1 MPVYNIIK
9 IKDAK
14 IELCLIILY
23 ILISEFFRFYME
35 VDLLRL
41 NFLFI
46 YIIKIIYKP
55 AKICI

>member
-1 MPVYNIIK
+1 MLVYNIIK

-23 ILISEFFRFYME
+23 ILISEFFRFYVE
-35 VDLLRL
+35 VDLLKL
-41 NFLFI
+41 NFYLYI
-46 YIIKIIYKP
+46 IIKIIYKP

>member
-1 MPVYNIIK
+1 MLVYNIIK

-23 ILISEFFRFYME
+23 ILISEFFRFYVE
-35 VDLLRL
+35 VDLL
-41 NFLFI
+41 NFYLYI
-46 YIIKIIYKP
+46 IIKIIYKP